1 LFKFYH
7 KKYSTSAFLQLQN
20 SKLYAIFA
28 WSKKEQ
34 EIIPAQS
41 WLAILERFIQQ
52 IYIKYAYKTFQTIRE
67 SDLNQETIAEFT
79 AYQKLI

>member
-1 LFKFYH
+1 M
-7 KKYSTSAFLQLQN
+7 SAFLQLQN
-20 SKLYAIFA
+20 SKLDAIFA

-41 WLAILERFIQQ
+41 WLAILEIFIQQ

-67 SDLNQETIAEFT
+67 YDLNQETIAELT
-79 AYQKLI
+79 VYQKLI